1 MMLNKIINFFKN
13 KTLGENPLSEDN
25 IQKADANSIP
35 ENSFPQQ
42 ETEQIKKDASAYYKN
57 TKSYKEYCLENT
69 GNPHL
74 LKASDIR
81 ITDKDGSTETFK
93 VSGDAQVFHKEEK
106 PLQIES
112 EYFVKYVQHEY
123 NPITKFMKNA
133 YYY

>member
-1 MMLNKIINFFKN
+1 MLKKIINFFTN
-13 KTLGENPLSEDN
+13 KTSGENPLLEN
-25 IQKADANSIP
+25 EIQKTDVNSIP
-35 ENSFPQQ
+35 ENSLPQ
-42 ETEQIKKDASAYYKN
+42 EESEQIKKEAPAYYKN

-81 ITDKDGSTETFK
+81 MIDKDGSTETFK
-93 VSGDAQVFHKEEK
+93 VSGDALVFHKEEK

-112 EYFVKYVQHEY
+112 EYFVKYVQQEY
-123 NPITKFMKNA
+123 NPISKIMKNA